1 MGFRIGSLK
10 GRMFNVDSFISISI
24 RYNRKNKSKTTWDN
38 VELFKLY
45 YQKVLSEGVTFA
57 ASVPF
62 LHIAMR
68 TLIWYIEP

>member
-45 YQKVLSEGVTFA
+45 YQKE
-57 ASVPF
+57 
-62 LHIAMR
+62 
-68 TLIWYIEP
+68 

>member
-45 YQKVLSEGVTFA
+45 SEGVTFA

-68 TLIWYIEP
+68 TLILYIEP